1 MQKTLFLVFSA
12 AILIFSIISICTA
25 PIINKVITESSNW
38 KNANCKQYADSYKE
52 KKDGPDYNGKDDDL
66 KSIKKNK
73 NECNRKK
80 AMYGLE
86 YSALIID
93 LFLGFVCAI
102 LALLHYFDQA
112 KYFIKVTGIIGLATG
127 IIGFILTLV
136 YVCYS
141 GYIFT
146 KDPAYQDLR
155 NPNLILKLNKDGAFA
170 KKENGQFKCL
180 FYKEKDKYSVLA
192 KYSDLG
198 KKQYNYQKKRS
209 FGDDTSKN
217 SCSQSYSSYYLCESE
232 YFSTTDSHLSG
243 TVSGCEYLYSSAF
256 TDYDNKYVFDRWV
269 TTIIF
274 SCFIIA
280 CDIGLAIFGFLLFK
294 NSNGSGI

>member
-1 MQKTLFLVFSA
+1 MKKTLFLVFSA
-12 AILIFSIISICTA
+12 AILVFSIISICTA
-25 PIINKVITESSNW
+25 PIINKIVSESNNW
-38 KNANCKQYADSYKE
+38 KNANCKILSDDYKE
-52 KKDGPDYNGKDDDL
+52 EKDKSDYTNKDLVLKFKKRL
-66 KSIKKNK
+66 R

-86 YSALIID
+86 YSALIIN
-93 LFLGFVCAI
+93 LFLGFICAI
-102 LALLHYFDQA
+102 LACLHYFDQA
-112 KYFIKVTGIIGLATG
+112 KYFEGITGIIGLATG
-127 IIGFILTLV
+127 IVGFILTLI

-146 KDPAYQDLR
+146 HDPAG
-155 NPNLILKLNKDGAFA
+155 ILKLDGEGAFA

-198 KKQYNYQKKRS
+198 KRQYNYQKKRIY
-209 FGDDTSKN
+209 GDDTYKN
-217 SCSQSYSSYYLCESE
+217 LCLGSSTYCYDDNSYTPKNE
-232 YFSTTDSHLSG
+232 YFTIGLSTCD
-243 TVSGCEYLYSSAF
+243 YLYTEAER
-256 TDYDNKYVFDRWV
+256 DYDNKYIYDRWV

-274 SCFIIA
+274 SCFIIV

-294 NSNGSGI
+294 NSNGSGL

>member
-1 MQKTLFLVFSA
+1 MKKTLFLVFSA
-12 AILIFSIISICTA
+12 SILVFSIISICTA
-25 PIINKVITESSNW
+25 PIINKVVSGSTDW
-38 KNANCKQYADSYKE
+38 KNANCKQLADDYENE
-52 KKDGPDYNGKDDDL
+52 KDKDDYIGKDFVVKYK
-66 KSIKKNK
+66 KSLR

-102 LALLHYFDQA
+102 LALLHFFDQA
-112 KYFIKVTGIIGLATG
+112 KYFEKITGIIGLATG

-146 KDPAYQDLR
+146 HDSPG
-155 NPNLILKLNKDGAFA
+155 ILKLDGEGAFA
-170 KKENGQFKCL
+170 KKENGQFRCL
-180 FYKEKDKYSVLA
+180 FYKEGEKYSVLA

-198 KKQYNYQKKRS
+198 KKQYNYQKER
-209 FGDDTSKN
+209 FYGDEVYKN
-217 SCSQSYSSYYLCESE
+217 SCSGYYGSCYSSTYSPNNE
-232 YFSTTDSHLSG
+232 YFVSTSS
-243 TVSGCEYLYSSAF
+243 CNYLYSTAE
-256 TDYDNKYVFDRWV
+256 TDYDNKYIYDRWV